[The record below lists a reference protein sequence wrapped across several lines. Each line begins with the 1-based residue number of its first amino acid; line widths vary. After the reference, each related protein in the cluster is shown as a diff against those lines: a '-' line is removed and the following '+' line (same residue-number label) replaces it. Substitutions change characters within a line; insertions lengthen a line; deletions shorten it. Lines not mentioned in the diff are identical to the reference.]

1 MSSKVKGTRK
11 SVRHA
16 EHPEVR
22 MLEPNSKM
30 EYKQLKKE
38 LTSIQ
43 KSMYTIKKIEKLVQ
57 KLDMEFPKKKQTTRK
72 TVIEQLNRDGVKSD
86 DLHKQS
92 DEELMEHVLEQCNRL
107 FSQIHDIKDEI
118 DRNQTQIVDAL
129 RQSKT
134 SSVRDKLSTLEEAN
148 RRLYK
153 DKREMSE
160 RLTQY
165 GELTNDLEETYE
177 SMADEIYHHSD
188 KMLTPPSPNPSPTS
202 PRTVANTLKNQN
214 PHFKY
219 RNQRS
224 QILLANTG
232 GKTRRRRRRPK
243 VLGESI

>member
-1 MSSKVKGTRK
+1 
-11 SVRHA
+11 
-16 EHPEVR
+16 

-30 EYKQLKKE
+30 EYKQLKKT

-43 KSMYTIKKIEKLVQ
+43 KNMYSIKKKEKLLQ
-57 KLDMEFPKKKQTTRK
+57 KLDVEFPKKKQTIRK
-72 TVIEQLNRDGVKSD
+72 TMIEQLTRDGVKLD
-86 DLHKQS
+86 DKQTD
-92 DEELMEHVLEQCNRL
+92 DELTELALDQCNRL
-107 FSQIHDIKDEI
+107 YSRIQDVNEEI
-118 DRNQTQIVDAL
+118 DHNQGQIRDVLRNRNSATNPNLA
-129 RQSKT
+129 S
-134 SSVRDKLSTLEEAN
+134 LEAEN

-165 GELTNDLEETYE
+165 GELTNDFEETYE
-177 SMADEIYHHSD
+177 SLADEIQHNSEH
-188 KMLTPPSPNPSPTS
+188 MLTPLSPNPSPTS

-243 VLGESI
+243 VLGEPI